1 MYVVF
6 VGLDNLDSEIR
17 LVGYVYQY
25 VFQARGKIADK
36 KFPPILAYEDDVILQ
51 QKL

>member
-1 MYVVF
+1 MYVVV

-25 VFQARGKIADK
+25 VFQTRSEIAYK

-51 QKL
+51 QEL